1 MMLLNGAVLLLS
13 AATAVTVPS
22 HVPSQ
27 GLRRVVQP
35 QPAVTY
41 STNQIEAYLTTE
53 QTSYIRPGYKITL
66 VSFEIPADGKPLAT
80 VKFTDDL
87 DQPLDRDGKVT
98 PGACSASFILAWY
111 DAAHRDYVS
120 YTTRVQKSPITQVSA
135 TQGAADSNGTWTTVE
150 LGTYT
155 YKFRTALPAGY
166 DRTRTHTVGIYGAR
180 NLTAIIGKSYYS
192 NVLYDFRPD
201 GAPVTEKWE
210 AVATA
215 TCNGCHDPLALHG
228 GSRREVKLCVLCHNK
243 TQSLD
248 PDTGNGVQMAEMVH
262 KIHYGPNLEN
272 GYTIIGNAQSVND
285 FSHVTYPQD
294 IRNCTTCHKTNAPEG
309 HIWYSN
315 PSRLAC
321 GACHDSVNW
330 ETGEN
335 HAAGPQADDTAC
347 ADCHQPEGEFEF
359 DASVKGAH
367 TIPTE
372 SAQLRGLGIDILT
385 VTGAAP
391 GGKIT
396 VTFKTYNKDDGSFV
410 APSTLNS
417 CNFLLGGPTTDYTK
431 YLRGDART
439 ATVNGET
446 ATYTFTSAIPADATG
461 TWALSA
467 DVYRNITLNPGPSA
481 AIREAAQNPF
491 RLLAVTD
498 AQPMARREVVDLA
511 KCNKCHD
518 VLALH
523 GGQRFKIEECL
534 ICHNPMETDASRRPA
549 DKLPAESVH
558 LKYMVHKIHTGEELE
573 RDYTVYGFGGTPYT
587 FNEVLYPGDRRNCE
601 ACHKAN
607 TYGVP
612 LPEVALP
619 TPTLRDWYSP
629 MQPAAASCLSCHSSV
644 DAAVHAYVN
653 AAPFGEACASCHG
666 ADREF
671 SVAKVH
677 AR

>member
-13 AATAVTVPS
+13 AAAAVTVPS

-35 QPAVTY
+35 KPAVTY

-53 QTSYIRPGYKITL
+53 QTAYIRPGYKITL

-80 VKFTDDL
+80 VKFTDDM

-111 DAAHRDYVS
+111 DAANRDYVS

-135 TQGAADSNGTWTTVE
+135 TQAAADSNGTWTTVE

-166 DRTRTHTVGIYGAR
+166 DKSRTHTVGIYGAR

-201 GAPVTEKWE
+201 GVAVTEKWE

-228 GSRREVKLCVLCHNK
+228 GSRREVKLCVLCHNR

-248 PDTGNGVQMAEMVH
+248 PDTGNGVQMAEMTH
-262 KIHYGPNLEN
+262 KIHNGPNLAN
-272 GYTIIGNAQSVND
+272 GYTIIGNQQSVHD

-294 IRNCTTCHKTNAPEG
+294 IRNCTTCHKTDAPEG

-335 HAAGPQADDTAC
+335 HAAGPQADDASC

-367 TIPTE
+367 TIPTK
-372 SAQLRGLGIDILT
+372 SDQLKGLQVEVKSIANT
-385 VTGAAP
+385 AP
-391 GGKIT
+391 GQKPV
-396 VTFKTYNKDDGSFV
+396 VTFKTTNADGSIV
-410 APSTLNS
+410 DPTRLNRFT
-417 CNFLLGGPTTDYTK
+417 FLLGGPNADYST
-431 YLRGDART
+431 YFREALVAANVVASGDSW
-439 ATVNGET
+439 V
-446 ATYTFTSAIPADATG
+446 YTFNTAIPATATG
-461 TWALSA
+461 SWTLSA
-467 DVYRNITLNPGPSA
+467 DVYRNVTLNPGPTGTT
-481 AIREAAQNPF
+481 REAAQNPIVPF
-491 RLLAVTD
+491 VVTD
-498 AQPMARREVVDLA
+498 AQVMARREVVDTA

-518 VLALH
+518 LLAAH
-523 GGQRFKIEECL
+523 GGQRFKVAECN
-534 ICHNPMETDASRRPA
+534 ICHNPTATWEV
-549 DKLPAESVH
+549 ESGGENENISMKWMIH
-558 LKYMVHKIHTGEELE
+558 RLHTGEDLD
-573 RDYTVYGFGGTPYT
+573 RDFVIGDVSFH
-587 FNEVLYPGDRRNCE
+587 EVLYPGDRRNCE
-601 ACHKAN
+601 ACHKTG

-612 LPEVALP
+612 LPDDVLP
-619 TPTLRDWYSP
+619 TTTPRDYVSLW
-629 MQPAAASCLSCHSSV
+629 QPASASCVSCHDTI
-644 DAAVHAYVN
+644 DAAAHAYVN
-653 AAPFGEACASCHG
+653 TAPFGEACASCHG
-666 ADREF
+666 ADRDY

>member
-13 AATAVTVPS
+13 AAAAVTVPS

-66 VSFEIPADGKPLAT
+66 VSFEIPADLKPLAK
-80 VKFTDDL
+80 VKFTDDM

-135 TQGAADSNGTWTTVE
+135 TQAAADSNGTWTMVE

-155 YKFRTALPAGY
+155 YKFRTALPAGF
-166 DRTRTHTVGIYGAR
+166 DRTKTHTVGIYGAR

-192 NVLYDFRPD
+192 NVLFDFRPD
-201 GAPVTEKWE
+201 AAAVTEKWE

-215 TCNGCHDPLALHG
+215 TCNGCHDPIALHG

-248 PDTGNGVQMAEMVH
+248 PDTGNVVQMAEMTH
-262 KIHYGPNLEN
+262 KIHNGPNLAN
-272 GYTIIGNAQSVND
+272 GYTIIGNAQAVHD
-285 FSHVTYPQD
+285 YSHVTYPQD
-294 IRNCTTCHKTNAPEG
+294 IRNCTTCHKADAAEG

-315 PSRLAC
+315 PSRQAC
-321 GACHDSVNW
+321 GSCHDSIDW

-335 HAAGPQADDTAC
+335 HEAGPQADDSAC

-367 TIPTE
+367 TIPVKST
-372 SAQLRGLGIDILT
+372 QLKGLKFEVKSIT
-385 VTGAAP
+385 NTAP
-391 GGKIT
+391 GQKPV
-396 VTFKTYNKDDGSFV
+396 VTFKVTNGDGSFV
-410 APSTLNS
+410 DPTKLNRVG
-417 CNFLLGGPTTDYTK
+417 FILGGPNTDHSKYFRENLTAANTTAS
-431 YLRGDART
+431 GDSWIYNFNT
-439 ATVNGET
+439 AM
-446 ATYTFTSAIPADATG
+446 PADATVSW
-461 TWALSA
+461 TLAA
-467 DVYRNITLNPGPSA
+467 DVYRNVTLNPGPTGTV
-481 AIREAAQNPF
+481 REAATNPIF
-491 RLLAVTD
+491 PFVVTD
-498 AQPMARREVVDLA
+498 TQVMARRVVVDGA
-511 KCNKCHD
+511 MCNKCHD
-518 VLALH
+518 ALAFH
-523 GGQRFKIEECL
+523 GGSRNQVAECN
-534 ICHNPMETDASRRPA
+534 ICHNPTATYKVDAGGENENISMKWMIHR
-549 DKLPAESVH
+549 L
-558 LKYMVHKIHTGEELE
+558 HTGEDLD
-573 RDYTVYGFGGTPYT
+573 RDYVIGDVSFH
-587 FNEVLYPGDRRNCE
+587 EVLYPGDRRNCE
-601 ACHKAN
+601 ACHKTG

-612 LPEVALP
+612 LPDDVLP
-619 TPTLRDWYSP
+619 TTTPRDYVSLW
-629 MQPAAASCLSCHSSV
+629 QPASASCVSCHDTV
-644 DAAVHAYVN
+644 DAAAHAYVN
-653 AAPFGEACASCHG
+653 TAPFGESCASCHG
-666 ADREF
+666 ADRDY